1 MSLSWWLQKESDNI
15 LSSTA
20 GENRNPDS
28 SCSKIQALPKVYDAP
43 HPLHQLLHNSR
54 LDQGWEIK

>member
-28 SCSKIQALPKVYDAP
+28 SCLKIQALPKVYDAS
-43 HPLHQLLHNSR
+43 HPLHQVLHDSR
-54 LDQGWEIK
+54 LDQG